1 MPSEVQEGQCRHL
14 VPLYVPMA
22 VTKAR
27 ALLPLCWSSPA
38 GKSPA
43 GTQPLPGWLGSEGA
57 EKAPG
62 PPATPCGPVY
72 SKPLRAELGA
82 QGVTPPCPGG
92 SRASTSAGSSAAL
105 REEEPCSPAAAQGE
119 LAVISHDHPLMT
131 ST

>member
-14 VPLYVPMA
+14 VPLYVPTA

-43 GTQPLPGWLGSEGA
+43 GTQPPPGWLGSEGA
-57 EKAPG
+57 EKPPG

-82 QGVTPPCPGG
+82 QGVTPACPGG
-92 SRASTSAGSSAAL
+92 VSCQHLSREQCSAQRGRALQPCCCAGRISSNK
-105 REEEPCSPAAAQGE
+105 S
-119 LAVISHDHPLMT
+119 
-131 ST
+131 